1 MSSFDDEG
9 IMAMGD
15 EAQVPTV
22 SGEHGRYEWWLTPV
36 TAGLA
41 VMALTIA
48 IVAVLISGTKGDSA
62 SSAGTSAAG
71 KTSFDI
77 ELSEFKITPAAVTA
91 AAGQPLTFHV
101 TNKGT
106 MPHDFSVDG
115 TTGTKMIDPG
125 GTATLEVKSLD
136 AAVQAWCTVPGHK
149 EAGMVM
155 AIDVAGA
162 TSGSPAAAAPAAS
175 TATAAA
181 AKTIDPNAMPSS
193 GWKPYDPTLKPAPGG
208 KDHKVTM
215 HATEK
220 VLEIAP
226 GVKQEMWT
234 FNDTVPGPVLH
245 GKVGDIFTVTLVND
259 GKVGHSIDFHASQV
273 AMDTKMRTI
282 EPGESLVYQFTAEHS
297 GIWMYHCGTAPV
309 LHHIGNGMYGAVV
322 IDPPDLKPVDH
333 EYVFVQSE
341 FYLSPDG
348 KVAGMDK
355 MLAEQWDGVVWNG
368 YFNQYKFAPI
378 KVAKPGQRVR
388 IWVLDAGPSE
398 NSAFHIV
405 GTQFDTVFKEGAY
418 LLRPGNAEQGA
429 SQTMDL
435 QPSQGGF
442 VEFAFAEDGTYAM
455 VTHKF
460 ASASKGAVAVWQVGT
475 VPEAPA
481 GTSGH

>member
-1 MSSFDDEG
+1 
-9 IMAMGD
+9 MGN
-15 EAQVPTV
+15 EAQVPAKTAER
-22 SGEHGRYEWWLTPV
+22 GWYEWWLTPV

-48 IVAVLISGTKGDSA
+48 LVAVLISGTKDPA
-62 SSAGTSAAG
+62 SSEGSSPGAE
-71 KTSFDI
+71 TSFDI
-77 ELSEFKITPAAVTA
+77 ELTEFAITPATVTA
-91 AAGQPLTFHV
+91 APGQPLTFHV

-106 MPHDFSVDG
+106 MPHDFSVNGTEG
-115 TTGTKMIDPG
+115 TTLLDPG
-125 GTATLEVKSLD
+125 ASATLEVKALD
-136 AAVQAWCTVPGHK
+136 ATTQAWCTVSGHK

-155 AIDVAGA
+155 TIDVPGTAAPG
-162 TSGSPAAAAPAAS
+162 AAAAGAGAPS
-175 TATAAA
+175 A
-181 AKTIDPNAMPSS
+181 AKAIDPKAMPSS

-208 KDHKVTM
+208 KDHKITL

-220 VLEIAP
+220 VIEIAP

-245 GKVGDIFTVTLVND
+245 GKVGDTFTVTLIND

-282 EPGESLVYQFTAEHS
+282 QPGESLVYQFTAEHS

-322 IDPPDLKPVDH
+322 IDPPNLKPVDH

-341 FYLSPDG
+341 LYLSPDG

-355 MLAEQWDGVVWNG
+355 MLSEQWDGVVWNG
-368 YFNQYKFAPI
+368 YYNQYSFKPI
-378 KVAKPGQRVR
+378 TTAKPGERVR

-398 NSAFHIV
+398 NTAFHIV

-418 LLRPGNAEQGA
+418 LLRPGNAEQGG

-442 VEFAFAEDGTYAM
+442 VELAFPEDGTFAM

-460 ASASKGAVAVWQVGT
+460 ASASKGAVAIWHVGT
-475 VPEAPA
+475 VPEAPGGSA
-481 GTSGH
+481 GH

>member
-1 MSSFDDEG
+1 
-9 IMAMGD
+9 MGD
-15 EAQVPTV
+15 EAQETAPKAD
-22 SGEHGRYEWWLTPV
+22 HGRYQWWLTPV

-62 SSAGTSAAG
+62 SSAGSEPSG
-71 KTSFDI
+71 KTSFDV
-77 ELSEFKITPAAVTA
+77 ELSEFAITPSTVTA
-91 AAGQPLTFHV
+91 TAGQPLTFHV
-101 TNKGT
+101 TNKGK
-106 MPHDFSVDG
+106 MPHDFSVNG
-115 TTGTKMIDPG
+115 TEGTKMLDPG
-125 GTATLEVKSLD
+125 ASATLDVKALDTAT
-136 AAVQAWCTVPGHK
+136 QAWCTVSGHK

-155 AIDVAGA
+155 TIDVPAASASGVDGA
-162 TSGSPAAAAPAAS
+162 TSSASAAAADPV
-175 TATAAA
+175 

-193 GWKPYDPTLKPAPGG
+193 DWKPYDPALKPAPGG
-208 KDHKVTM
+208 KDHKITM

-226 GVKQEMWT
+226 GVSQEMWT

-245 GKVGDIFTVTLVND
+245 GKVGDTFTVTLVND

-322 IDPPDLKPVDH
+322 IDPPNLKPVDH
-333 EYVFVQSE
+333 DYVFVQSE
-341 FYLSPDG
+341 LYLSPDG
-348 KVAGMDK
+348 KVAGLDK
-355 MLAEQWDGVVWNG
+355 MLSEDWDGVVWNG
-368 YFNQYKFAPI
+368 YVNQYKFQPI
-378 KVAKPGQRVR
+378 TTAKPGERVR

-418 LLRPGNAEQGA
+418 LLQPGNAEQGG

-442 VEFAFAEDGTYAM
+442 VEFAFPEDGTFAM

-460 ASASKGAVAVWQVGT
+460 ASASKGAIAIWHVGT

-481 GTSGH
+481 GPAGH

>member
-1 MSSFDDEG
+1 MS
-9 IMAMGD
+9 D
-15 EAQVPTV
+15 EAQVPPPKDD
-22 SGEHGRYEWWLTPV
+22 HGRYEWWLIPV
-36 TAGLA
+36 TAGFSVL
-41 VMALTIA
+41 ALTIA
-48 IVAVLISGTKGDSA
+48 LVAVLVSGTKGDTA
-62 SSAGTSAAG
+62 SSAGTAPEG

-77 ELSEFKITPAAVTA
+77 ELSEFAITPATVTA
-91 AAGQPLTFHV
+91 TAGQPLTFHV
-101 TNKGT
+101 TNKGA
-106 MPHDFSVDG
+106 MPHDFSVNG
-115 TTGTKMIDPG
+115 TEGTKMLEPG
-125 GTATLEVKSLD
+125 ASEVLEVEPLD
-136 AAVQAWCTVPGHK
+136 AATQAWCTVSGHK
-149 EAGMVM
+149 ESGMVM
-155 AIDVAGA
+155 TIDV
-162 TSGSPAAAAPAAS
+162 PAAAGGAS
-175 TATAAA
+175 GANADAAA
-181 AKTIDPNAMPSS
+181 GPAPDAKVIEADATPSPD
-193 GWKPYDPTLKPAPGG
+193 WKPYDPTLKPAPGG
-208 KDHKVTM
+208 KEHKLTM

-220 VLEIAP
+220 VIEIAP
-226 GVKQEMWT
+226 GVEQEMWT
-234 FNDTVPGPVLH
+234 FDDTVPGPVLH

-322 IDPPDLKPVDH
+322 IDPPNLEPVDH

-341 FYLSPDG
+341 LYLSPDG
-348 KVAGMDK
+348 KVAGLDK
-355 MLAEQWDGVVWNG
+355 MLNEDWDGVVWNG
-368 YFNQYKFAPI
+368 YHNQYKFQPI
-378 KVAKPGQRVR
+378 TDPKPGERVR

-418 LLRPGNAEQGA
+418 LLQPGNDEQGG

-442 VEFAFAEDGTYAM
+442 VEFAFPEDGTYAM

-460 ASASKGAVAVWQVGT
+460 ASASKGAIAVWHIGD

-481 GTSGH
+481 GSGGH